1 MYIANNFNDFVEKIT
16 EAERTALNTP
26 AGQEITQ
33 QLLEMKLEEN
43 PRLTPEEWQQTKSEF
58 LTFLFAM
65 FVKETPEAMHELG
78 HHVWNELQ
86 E

>member
-26 AGQEITQ
+26 TGQEITQ
-33 QLLEMKLEEN
+33 QLLEMKLKAN
-43 PRLTPEEWQQTKSEF
+43 PHFTPEEWQQTKSDF

-78 HHVWNELQ
+78 HHVWNELH

>member
-33 QLLEMKLEEN
+33 QLLEMKLEKN

-78 HHVWNELQ
+78 FHVWNELQ